1 MSIGKTIADFRKK
14 RGFTQEELGARLGV
28 TNQSVSKWENETSMP
43 DVLLLP
49 SIADALGVTLNALYG
64 IEEKNPEK
72 VRADDFPRA
81 ARENLKNY
89 FVEQAGAR
97 IPCGPE
103 IGERALGCVS
113 DTSGSVFISKN
124 FSFIDNTFRTPGSET
139 VLTCPGFL
147 SILKNLSDRSVMK
160 AFAYLYRTTSERFA
174 LCQEQDKPDSLRT
187 FSVPEVA
194 EKSGLDEDMV
204 LDSMEKLHLL
214 RLIDS
219 DRIHDGVTEFVFST
233 NRAQFVLA
241 LFHILELL
249 SADSPVYALRRDSSM
264 NSDYLFE
271 TLWK

>member
-1 MSIGKTIADFRKK
+1 MSIGKTIADFRKQ

-28 TNQSVSKWENETSMP
+28 TNQAVSKWENETSMP
-43 DVLLLP
+43 DILMLP

-72 VRADDFPRA
+72 VRADDFPKA
-81 ARENLKNY
+81 AREALKNY
-89 FVEQAGAR
+89 FIEQAGAR
-97 IPCGPE
+97 MTGGQE
-103 IGERALGCVS
+103 LGERTLGCVS

-124 FSFIDNTFRTPGSET
+124 FSFIDNTFRTPGSDT
-139 VLTCPGFL
+139 ALTCPGYL

-160 AFAYLYRTTSERFA
+160 IFAYLYRTTSERFA
-174 LCQEQDKPDSLRT
+174 LCQEHDKPDCLRV
-187 FSVPEVA
+187 FYVPELA
-194 EKSGLDEDMV
+194 EECGLDEDMV

-219 DRIHDGVTEFVFST
+219 DRVHDGVTEFVFST

-249 SADSPVYALRRDSSM
+249 FADSPVYALRRDSSM

-271 TLWK
+271 TLWR